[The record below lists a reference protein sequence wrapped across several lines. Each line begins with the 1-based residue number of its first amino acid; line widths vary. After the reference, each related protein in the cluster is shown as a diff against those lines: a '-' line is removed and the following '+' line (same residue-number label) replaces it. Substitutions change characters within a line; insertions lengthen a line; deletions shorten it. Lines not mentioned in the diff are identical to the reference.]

1 MPKSF
6 RLLSILLVLCLPHV
20 ALALDATAAVK
31 VAPLLKTTT
40 TWNGAPIVYP
50 QGQAEVTALVIEI
63 AAGKETGWHEHP
75 VPSLAYILEGNLDV
89 TLATGEVKHLGPGD
103 ALAEVANTLHQGRAL
118 GDKPVKLVVFY
129 VGAKNTALTVAH
141 PEFQPAQKTAQ

>member
-1 MPKSF
+1 MPKSLRF
-6 RLLSILLVLCLPHV
+6 LCILLTLCLPGF
-20 ALALDATAAVK
+20 ASALDATNAVK
-31 VAPLLKTTT
+31 VTPLLKTTT

-50 QGQAEVTALVIEI
+50 EGQAEVTALVIEI
-63 AAGKETGWHEHP
+63 APGRDTGWHEHP

-103 ALAEVANTLHQGRAL
+103 ALAEVAKTLHLGRAL

-129 VGAKNTALTVAH
+129 VGAKNTALTIAH
-141 PEFQPAQKTAQ
+141 PEFQPAQKAAE